1 MEEEK
6 QILLRMAMK
15 ASADQTLT
23 RRMQRRGKKK
33 KEHKKVYY
41 KSLKPIS
48 LKKKE
53 KRWNFNLFICTYI
66 QIITVFNIRKEKSIP
81 CIVEMI
87 CDMVHV
93 YMLK

>member
-23 RRMQRRGKKK
+23 RGMQRKEKKNKTHTQESLLQELKTHLIKKK
-33 KEHKKVYY
+33 
-41 KSLKPIS
+41 
-48 LKKKE
+48 